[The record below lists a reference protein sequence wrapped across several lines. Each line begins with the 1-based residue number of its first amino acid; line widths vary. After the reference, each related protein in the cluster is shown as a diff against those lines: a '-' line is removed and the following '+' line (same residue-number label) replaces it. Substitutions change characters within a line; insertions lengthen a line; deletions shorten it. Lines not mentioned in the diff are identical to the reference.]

1 MAGRRRLNRGM
12 AKTPNDI
19 AALSFEKAL
28 AELESIVSKLES
40 GQAALEDSIALYERG
55 AALKAHC
62 EATLKSAQEKIE
74 KIVVGSDGKP
84 KAEKASFE

>member
-1 MAGRRRLNRGM
+1 M
-12 AKTPNDI
+12 AKKPDDI

-28 AELESIVSKLES
+28 AELEAIVHKLE
-40 GQAALEDSIALYERG
+40 GGAAPLEESIALYERG

-84 KAEKASFE
+84 KTEPANFD